1 MLKKLIDKFIMKS
14 ERYLTLKNCLDNAL
28 KEAKISNENYKF
40 ILQEVDDR
48 IKNITH
54 LENILS
60 NNKTTAR
67 RIIREVNK
75 LIKRDEIVNAQKKIK
90 ELCNEIIKGE

>member
-1 MLKKLIDKFIMKS
+1 MWKKLIDKLVMKS
-14 ERYLTLKNCLDNAL
+14 ERYLTLKDCLDKAL
-28 KEAKISNENYKF
+28 KEAKTTNESNDF
-40 ILQEVDDR
+40 ILQEIEEKID
-48 IKNITH
+48 NINH
-54 LENILS
+54 LENLLS
-60 NNKTTAR
+60 ENKTIAR